1 LATEHAT
8 VTVASKEGT
17 WVEATPSAACE
28 GCASRGSCHAVGKE
42 KNSVKVINRLA
53 AREGD
58 TVVIAFET
66 GSLLKALFL
75 LYMVP
80 ILALLAGACAGNWLI
95 APAWGKDPSVV
106 SAACGFICFFAAIW
120 FAKQKASR
128 MEQREAYQPKIT
140 RIARRALVQPDSPE
154 PVKSE
159 YPIANKE

>member
-1 LATEHAT
+1 MATEHAT
-8 VTVASKEGT
+8 VTVVSAEGT

-140 RIARRALVQPDSPE
+140 RIARRAPAQPDSPE